1 MKTGLNIGELIDEV
15 QRRAAARLDMIVN
28 TEQALRMVEMPGY
41 PDNVALVVLEG
52 DSTELQR
59 FSITEH
65 AHRQIATWLSIPW
78 TYYKRLLNDHR
89 DLVLTQVNT
98 LFEREPGVRMARTL
112 DGKCRAFLSNKYK
125 RLDNDVI
132 LAQTLPMLYGKD
144 SKLPAHKVLAS
155 HIDDDN
161 MKIRVVWTD
170 ESLAQDIGPAPR
182 SVRGEVRD
190 VVRPGFEIGNGET
203 GKSSLYTRGFF
214 YRDYCD
220 NGCVFGIGDNAI
232 EFRRTHIGGKLK
244 TAGAEILSE
253 DTMRKD
259 DAAILAVMGD
269 IMAALGSREFVQKMG
284 DSLRALRT
292 GETIK
297 NPVPAVQVLGKQ
309 VGLRE
314 NELDRVVHNLIE
326 DGDLS
331 RWGTLNAVTKV
342 ANGDDVTQERAFE
355 LEEIG
360 SSLMTM
366 SLNEWAKI
374 ANAERV
380 ALAA

>member
-15 QRRAAARLDMIVN
+15 QRRADARLDMIAD
-28 TEQALRMVEMPGY
+28 TAQSLRMVEMQGY
-41 PDNVALVVLEG
+41 PDSVALVVLEANQ
-52 DSTELQR
+52 SELQR

-89 DLVLTQVNT
+89 DLVLTQVNA
-98 LFEREPGVRMARTL
+98 LFEREPGTRMVRTM

-132 LAQTLPMLYGKD
+132 LAKTLPMLYGKNGG
-144 SKLPAHKVLAS
+144 LPAHKVLAS
-155 HIDDDN
+155 HVDDDN

-182 SVRGEVRD
+182 GNGRD
-190 VVRPGFEIGNGET
+190 IVRPGFELGNGET

-244 TAGAEILSE
+244 TAGADILSD

-259 DAAILAVMGD
+259 DEAILAVMGD
-269 IMAALGSREFVQKMG
+269 IMKALGSRDFVQKMG
-284 DSLRALRT
+284 ETLRGLRQ
-292 GETIK
+292 GDAIQ

-314 NELDRVVHNLIE
+314 NELDLVVKNLIE
-326 DGDLS
+326 DGDMS
-331 RWGTLNAVTKV
+331 RWGALNAVTKV

-355 LEEIG
+355 LEDIG
-360 SSLMTM
+360 ASLMTM
-366 SLNEWAKI
+366 SLRDWAKV

-380 ALAA
+380 AVAA